1 MTAWLWYLL
10 PVVGCGLMMYFM
22 MNMSMGGD
30 GGRATTDRPLDLLQ
44 KRYASGEITTEEFE
58 ERRRRLE
65 PDDATR
71 TQSSDV
77 PKVGGDRR
85 ATVYPPAHSGKQ
97 HARTLHP

>member
-10 PVVGCGLMMYFM
+10 PVAGCGLMMYFM

-30 GGRATTDRPLDLLQ
+30 GRSATIDRPLDLLQ

-71 TQSSDV
+71 TQSGDV

-85 ATVYPPAHSGKQ
+85 ATV
-97 HARTLHP
+97 